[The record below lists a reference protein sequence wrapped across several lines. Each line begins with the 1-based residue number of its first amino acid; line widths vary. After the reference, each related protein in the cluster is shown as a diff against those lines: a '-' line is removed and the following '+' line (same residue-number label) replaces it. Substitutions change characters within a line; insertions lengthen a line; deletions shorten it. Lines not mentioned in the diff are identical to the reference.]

1 MILLRSITHYVLHNF
16 AIWICL
22 PDNIQNTYRHT
33 SISCI
38 FKMVSQH
45 LKWAWQTIM
54 MKVSLPENPSLNLH
68 FVWLDGREDL
78 KCDVRS
84 WTGDK
89 LKTNSKERMFYCS
102 HESLNVTISRYLIK
116 IIKIFRSRVQN
127 WVKEIF
133 NDFTLKLPSL
143 KELNLFLTLIL
154 FSYNLI
160 WPSLNFFLDLHIA
173 WQWSANAK
181 ILKIICISNRT
192 N

>member
-1 MILLRSITHYVLHNF
+1 MILLRSITRYVLHNF

-33 SISCI
+33 SISYI
-38 FKMVSQH
+38 FKIVSQH
-45 LKWAWQTIM
+45 LKWAGLTIM
-54 MKVSLPENPSLNLH
+54 SLPENPSLNLH

-84 WTGDK
+84 WTVNK
-89 LKTNSKERMFYCS
+89 IKTNRNDRVFYCS
-102 HESLNVTISRYLIK
+102 HESVNVTISRYLIK

-181 ILKIICISNRT
+181 IRKIM
-192 N
+192 